1 MTECSHSKLFIKNP
15 VEEEYQ
21 KWFSRLQ
28 ESSDFWID
36 TGGRTRL
43 KRRGAEGVEPL
54 LLVAWPR
61 PDHTSYSYE
70 NEMGIPF
77 LSSSFIS
84 FSCNSWFLDV
94 NRFRVHTQS
103 GNREGIPL
111 LPRFSLFCTPS
122 LLLKFFEPLFIYGC
136 SLSEG
141 AKNIARDSSDF
152 CFRTPKPRSFF
163 LNNIPHGAV
172 V

>member
-111 LPRFSLFCTPS
+111 LPRFSYS
-122 LLLKFFEPLFIYGC
+122 ALLPFFSN
-136 SLSEG
+136 SLSPDLFMDVHW
-141 AKNIARDSSDF
+141 AKAQRILRGIALTFVFVLRNLDH
-152 CFRTPKPRSFF
+152 SFST
-163 LNNIPHGAV
+163 ISPTV
-172 V
+172 R